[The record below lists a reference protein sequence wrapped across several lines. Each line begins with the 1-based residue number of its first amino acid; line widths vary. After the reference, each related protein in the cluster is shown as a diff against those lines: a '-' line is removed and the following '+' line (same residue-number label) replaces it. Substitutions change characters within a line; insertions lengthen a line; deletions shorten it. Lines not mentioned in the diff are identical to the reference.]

1 MNHCMLPIYLFDRN
15 HYMLFICVFGFFLI
29 INNLLFLPF
38 GGGEKWKLILKG
50 KLILSG

>member
-1 MNHCMLPIYLFDRN
+1 
-15 HYMLFICVFGFFLI
+15 MLFICVFGFFLI

-38 GGGEKWKLILKG
+38 SGDEKWRLILKG